1 MNRIGIV
8 AALRAE
14 VKPLLDKGKWM
25 TVAYRG
31 KEKEF
36 TILESERAVMICG
49 GMGARPATI
58 ASEALLEFTGGGIS
72 LLVSAGLAGALV
84 DNLRIGNIFC
94 PAMVLT
100 SQMDVSSGRLR
111 TAAGRGGLI
120 TTSAVAGVREKQE
133 LHQDWGAD
141 AVDMEAFSVAQVAQA
156 HGCTFVAVKAISD
169 ELGFAMPDMRG
180 FIDEEGQFR
189 RGSFIRH
196 AALRPGIWPALMR
209 LSRDSARA
217 ANSLCGALAELIAS
231 DEARRLEL
239 ISSWAVRGRNAHSSR
254 ELRADGI
261 SSQ

>member
-8 AALRAE
+8 AALRVE
-14 VKPLLDKGKWM
+14 VKSLLDKGKWK
-25 TVAYRG
+25 TVAHRG

-49 GMGARPATI
+49 GMGARPASI
-58 ASEALLEFTGGGIS
+58 ASEALLEFTEGIS

-84 DNLRIGNIFC
+84 GNLQIGNIFC

-120 TTSAVAGVREKQE
+120 TTSAVAGVKEKQE
-133 LHQDWGAD
+133 LHQEWGAD
-141 AVDMEAFSVAQVAQA
+141 AVDMEAFSVARVAQA
-156 HGCTFVAVKAISD
+156 HGCPFVAIKAISD
-169 ELGFAMPDMRG
+169 ELGYAMPDMRG

-189 RGSFIRH
+189 MGSFIRH

-217 ANSLCGALAELIAS
+217 ANGLCGALAELIAS

-254 ELRADGI
+254 ELRADGT
-261 SSQ
+261 SS